1 MTDDREDKTLEKQEH
16 FIEIAKSKDV
26 EVLSGRHQFLEFSG
40 NILPITKSGDQLSL
54 YFLPFQE
61 NRLAFLIKVPQ
72 ISIIYI
78 WVNLIA
84 DFKLCRIRDGLGVFI
99 FVRTFPPVFIV
110 NFDSTNFPLI
120 LAFIYY

>member
-1 MTDDREDKTLEKQEH
+1 MMLFDNAWDFRLFCMTDDREDKTLEKQEH

-61 NRLAFLIKVPQ
+61 NRLAFMIKVSQ
-72 ISIIYI
+72 TSMLCIY
-78 WVNLIA
+78 
-84 DFKLCRIRDGLGVFI
+84 G
-99 FVRTFPPVFIV
+99 
-110 NFDSTNFPLI
+110 
-120 LAFIYY
+120 

>member
-1 MTDDREDKTLEKQEH
+1 MMLRLFRLFCMTDDREDKTLEKQEN

-61 NRLAFLIKVPQ
+61 NRLAFMIKVSQ
-72 ISIIYI
+72 TSS
-78 WVNLIA
+78 LS
-84 DFKLCRIRDGLGVFI
+84 LH
-99 FVRTFPPVFIV
+99 
-110 NFDSTNFPLI
+110 I
-120 LAFIYY
+120 LFFIYHLFTYLFS